1 VSMRT
6 AVRSGQRPGLG
17 LGRKE
22 YKHPEERRSATGP
35 MPHPLAQ
42 GVSGRLLDGSERFEK
57 YVIVV

>member
-42 GVSGRLLDGSERFEK
+42 VPVAGSSST
-57 YVIVV
+57 VVNGLKNT